1 MINIFDIFN
10 FKKKFAEIATK
21 ENFDFLRATI
31 KAEIKKQAKKNE
43 AKGKEKMD
51 AVVAAAEAYIRKY
64 MHSDNKLVQWV
75 IDHVFIKGVRILAQS
90 IYDDLKEVVEGL

>member
-21 ENFDFLRATI
+21 ENFDFLRRVI
-31 KAEIKKQAKKNE
+31 KEEIKKQAKKNE

-51 AVVAAAEAYIRKY
+51 AVVAAAIEYINKY
-64 MHSDNKLVQWV
+64 MHSDNKLVQWI
-75 IDHVFIKGVRILAQS
+75 IDHVFIKGIRILAQS
-90 IYDDLKEVVEGL
+90 IYDDLKEAVEGL